1 MTTRREVV
9 MRLIALGMLSPTMA
23 ACNDGGNGMG
33 LFKKKEVVL
42 DVVLFNYFSRPIFEV
57 LLDGSEIGGAGAY
70 GGGGGVMTGV
80 TVPLG
85 RQTLSWRLDGPEG
98 MPGNGDTVTVANV
111 LTLTA
116 DQVSSDDRYLGVH
129 IYPDNTAELTFS
141 RYLPEAT
148 PKGERIYKENHIDAP

>member
-33 LFKKKEVVL
+33 LFAKKEVVL
-42 DVVLFNYFSRPIFEV
+42 SVVLFNYHNRTIFDV
-57 LLDGSEIGGAGAY
+57 LLNGGDIGLAGPW

-85 RQTLSWRLDGPEG
+85 KQTLSWRWADT
-98 MPGNGDTVTVANV
+98 GDTVTVANV

-129 IYPDNTAELTFS
+129 IYFDNTAELTLS
-141 RYLPEAT
+141 QYLPEIT
-148 PKGERIYKENHIDAP
+148 PKGERMYKERQLHGQ

>member
-23 ACNDGGNGMG
+23 ACKDGGNGMG
-33 LFKKKEVVL
+33 LFAKKEVVL
-42 DVVLFNYFSRPIFEV
+42 SVVLFNYRNRSIFDV
-57 LLDGSEIGGAGAY
+57 LLNGDDIGVAGPW
-70 GGGGGVMTGV
+70 GGGGGAMTGV

-85 RQTLSWRLDGPEG
+85 RQTLSWRLGGPEG

-116 DQVSSDDRYLGVH
+116 DQVSSDDCYLGVH
-129 IYPDNTAELTFS
+129 IYFDNTAELTLS
-141 RYLPEAT
+141 QYIPEMT
-148 PKGERIYKENHIDAP
+148 PKGERMYKERQLHGR

>member
-33 LFKKKEVVL
+33 LFAKKEVVL
-42 DVVLFNYFSRPIFEV
+42 SVVLFNYRNRSIFDV
-57 LLDGSEIGGAGAY
+57 LLNGDDIGVAGPW

-85 RQTLSWRLDGPEG
+85 RQTLSWRLGGPEG

-116 DQVSSDDRYLGVH
+116 DQVSSDDCYLGVH
-129 IYPDNTAELTFS
+129 IYFDNTAELTLS
-141 RYLPEAT
+141 QYLPEIT
-148 PKGERIYKENHIDAP
+148 PKGDRMYKERQLHGQ